1 MNVCVYSRS
10 SGRQAAKIVQ
20 HRDFC
25 TVHAEIEDGLVDVE
39 NLVFK

>member
-1 MNVCVYSRS
+1 MSIFVYSS
-10 SGRQAAKIVQ
+10 SSIRQAAKVVE

-39 NLVFK
+39 DLVFK